1 MIPEGECQ
9 ITSPTEMKTSIEFIN
24 HASVIVGENEV
35 SVLSDPWFRGDAFH
49 KGWNLL
55 HETSDEEAEKILDK
69 ITHIWLSHEHPDHFS
84 VLFFKTFRQKIINSS
99 IKILFQETE
108 DKRVLK
114 FLKSLSLECEELK
127 FNKETHLSKSFSITC
142 IKDGFYDSGLL
153 IQNGEE
159 KILNLNDCEV
169 TSLPRAQEVYSIT
182 GQVDVLLTQ
191 FSFAAWKG
199 GKKNKRWRD
208 EAAQEKLKTMELQI
222 EQFKPKYV
230 IPFASYVYFSNT
242 ENNYLNDAVNKPR
255 EVVKRFAD
263 SNVEVVVMKPKDKLG
278 GDNAK
283 VAISDA
289 LEFWEGKY
297 DSIDLQSLNSYSQ
310 ISLEE
315 IYANFHKYCE
325 RTSNKNS
332 LWLIKL
338 VRTISPISAFK
349 PVIINISDLDCTV
362 KFDYVTSEIAQ
373 VNDEAMLSMKSE
385 SLNFLFQNSF
395 GFDTLTVN
403 GCFEEEKQGG
413 FVQATKTLAIEN
425 LNNLGINI
433 APRTLLNF
441 SIIRLFLTRLYRVSR
456 KILRNY

>member
-1 MIPEGECQ
+1 
-9 ITSPTEMKTSIEFIN
+9 
-24 HASVIVGENEV
+24 
-35 SVLSDPWFRGDAFH
+35 
-49 KGWNLL
+49 
-55 HETSDEEAEKILDK
+55 
-69 ITHIWLSHEHPDHFS
+69 
-84 VLFFKTFRQKIINSS
+84 
-99 IKILFQETE
+99 
-108 DKRVLK
+108 
-114 FLKSLSLECEELK
+114 
-127 FNKETHLSKSFSITC
+127 
-142 IKDGFYDSGLL
+142 
-153 IQNGEE
+153 
-159 KILNLNDCEV
+159 
-169 TSLPRAQEVYSIT
+169 
-182 GQVDVLLTQ
+182 
-191 FSFAAWKG
+191 
-199 GKKNKRWRD
+199 
-208 EAAQEKLKTMELQI
+208 MELQI

-332 LWLIKL
+332 LWLTKL

-385 SLNFLFQNSF
+385 SLNFVFQNSF

-413 FVQATKTLAIEN
+413 FVQATKTLAIES
-425 LNNLGINI
+425 LNNLGINV

-456 KILRNY
+456 KISR

>member
-1 MIPEGECQ
+1 M
-9 ITSPTEMKTSIEFIN
+9 
-24 HASVIVGENEV
+24 
-35 SVLSDPWFRGDAFH
+35 
-49 KGWNLL
+49 
-55 HETSDEEAEKILDK
+55 
-69 ITHIWLSHEHPDHFS
+69 
-84 VLFFKTFRQKIINSS
+84 
-99 IKILFQETE
+99 
-108 DKRVLK
+108 
-114 FLKSLSLECEELK
+114 
-127 FNKETHLSKSFSITC
+127 
-142 IKDGFYDSGLL
+142 
-153 IQNGEE
+153 
-159 KILNLNDCEV
+159 NDCEV
-169 TSLPRAQEVYSIT
+169 TSLPRAQEVCSIT

-283 VAISDA
+283 VTISDA

-349 PVIINISDLDCTV
+349 PVIINISD
-362 KFDYVTSEIAQ
+362 FVTSEIAQ
-373 VNDEAMLSMKSE
+373 VNDEAMLSMISE

-425 LNNLGINI
+425 LNNLGINV